1 MKMYKIIFKS
11 KTAFFRNDVTST
23 SYQES
28 FNCPPLSTIY
38 GMIAAAYGEYRYDVD
53 MGYVFEYEAK
63 CVDYELT
70 LSKLNENNKNYF
82 KYKRIYEKYINDD
95 RFDRNDILRGCM
107 GTQPIKREIL
117 FNCTLTLYI
126 SKKEIAESFLNPYY
140 SLLLGRSE
148 DLVKIA
154 CKPRE
159 IELIDTE
166 QPFNFG
172 KTIIPFKIG
181 KWIPGR
187 LSKLNIEIFDEFPR
201 KIKRTDIYNIVDKV
215 WTNQKFY
222 EYVKIDPELNL
233 GIYIHKGKSEKASI

>member
-1 MKMYKIIFKS
+1 MKMYKIILKS
-11 KTAFFRNDVTST
+11 KTAFFRNDITST

-38 GMIAAAYGEYRYDVD
+38 GLIAATYGEYRYDVD
-53 MGYVFEYEAK
+53 VGYIFEYEAK
-63 CVDYELT
+63 YMDYELI
-70 LSKLNENNKNYF
+70 LQKNSKYRKL
-82 KYKRIYEKYINDD
+82 YEKYINDN

-126 SKKEIAESFLNPYY
+126 DKKEIAESFLNPYY

-148 DLVKIA
+148 DLAKIA
-154 CKPRE
+154 TRPRG

-166 QPFNFG
+166 QPFDFG

-181 KWIPGR
+181 KLIPGR
-187 LSKLNIEIFDEFPR
+187 LSKMNIEISDEFPR
-201 KIKRTDIYNIVDKV
+201 KVKRTKIYNIVDRV
-215 WTNQKFY
+215 CPNQKFY
-222 EYVKIDPELNL
+222 KYVKIDPELNL
-233 GIYIHKGKSEKASI
+233 GIYIHKGENG